1 MIHCTLSLL
10 TVQSPSGVLLNA
22 LYPTLP
28 VSSPTLPHPT
38 GKYSNGLMS
47 VLKKIFASWKTYLVF
62 RFTSTELCLEI
73 ISGKTYFIR
82 KSHVC
87 CPGLLW
93 TLAPQIGYL
102 YGVFSPP
109 PGMGIQIVSRHPPPP
124 PPPPRQCCRIILSAS
139 CGSGGDFPWELQSRE
154 ELLSHGV

>member
-1 MIHCTLSLL
+1 MIPCTLSLL

-22 LYPTLP
+22 LYPTFP

-87 CPGLLW
+87 CSGLLW
-93 TLAPQIGYL
+93 TLAPQTEYL
-102 YGVFSPP
+102 RCLFSTCR
-109 PGMGIQIVSRHPPPP
+109 GWASR
-124 PPPPRQCCRIILSAS
+124 LSL
-139 CGSGGDFPWELQSRE
+139 GTLHVDGGGGHFPWELQSRE